1 MKISE
6 VIEKLQEI
14 QKEHG
19 DLNVKAYDDGYF
31 PVDEYTFFVHKNELL
46 IRG

>member
-1 MKISE
+1 MKISQ

-19 DLNVKAYDDGYF
+19 DIEVFVMSNTYDTG
-31 PVDEYTFFVHKNELL
+31 ELAPL
-46 IRG
+46 EED

>member
-14 QKEHG
+14 QDRVGEIPVLVNG
-19 DLNVKAYDDGYF
+19 YDISMVYYGNI
-31 PVDEYTFFVHKNELL
+31 DEIVMIDF
-46 IRG
+46 